1 MIRALLLGV
10 CVWGVGAGAALAQE
24 APAQAPAFLA
34 VVEGNATLEREGE
47 VVPAEPN
54 MPFVTG
60 DRLRTLDG
68 RVQIVFPDGT
78 AIEVAE
84 NSEVECIS
92 PTRVRLLA
100 GTMDHVQRAI
110 GGSQSATHLPP
121 ELDVY
126 GGTFDQYGSWQYD
139 APYGYVWYPTVAADW
154 RPYHYGYWSSVPR
167 YGYTWIGVD
176 VFAWPTHHY
185 GRWGFARNRWFW
197 IPGRTWGPAWV
208 SWASA
213 PGYVSWCPLGFDSR
227 PVFAFSYGFGRSFAG
242 WTILPRNNFG
252 THRYYAHRNWVD
264 PRRIPAN
271 AAFVARNGP
280 PVSAARVGRV
290 NSNGAPTVG
299 VAVPRYPGNQP
310 PPAGRQ
316 SPVAGR
322 QSPVGSPVSP
332 AGTPQSP
339 GGSLQ
344 SQAGRRQAP
353 VGTQVAPSDA
363 RPGNSL
369 GGTPTVVR
377 PGPYDGRQPTLGGP
391 PTVVRPG
398 PYDGRQPTLGDR
410 RIAPRPDGQVQMHYG
425 MPRETTPAGSPAQAP
440 AMGRPTLTPDNRATS
455 PAYQPAAPGYRSPG
469 EYRIQRMDPRIA
481 PSAPS
486 APQGPPPGAPPAR
499 ANSPYGERAHAPVA
513 VPRMTPT
520 PTPAAQPPQAAPAQA
535 APQGRPAPANAA
547 PQGEGRPR
555 AGGRGRSR

>member
-10 CVWGVGAGAALAQE
+10 CVWGVAAGVAGAQE
-24 APAQAPAFLA
+24 APPPAFLA

-47 VVPAEPN
+47 VVPAEQN
-54 MPFVTG
+54 MPFVQG

-126 GGTFDQYGSWQYD
+126 GQTFDQYGSWQYD

-197 IPGRTWGPAWV
+197 IPGRAWGPAWV

-227 PVFAFSYGFGRSFAG
+227 PVFGFSVRVRTIVGGLDDSASQQLRRSSVLRASQRRG
-242 WTILPRNNFG
+242 PA
-252 THRYYAHRNWVD
+252 THSRE
-264 PRRIPAN
+264 RRIRRAQRTARLGSASGPCELQQRTDRRRGRASKSWT
-271 AAFVARNGP
+271 ATSRTSVARRN
-280 PVSAARVGRV
+280 
-290 NSNGAPTVG
+290 PTVVTRWYSAVVTG
-299 VAVPRYPGNQP
+299 RKSSVISGRDVA
-310 PPAGRQ
+310 A
-316 SPVAGR
+316 VAGR
-322 QSPVGSPVSP
+322 NSSV
-332 AGTPQSP
+332 
-339 GGSLQ
+339 
-344 SQAGRRQAP
+344 
-353 VGTQVAPSDA
+353 VASRKSA
-363 RPGNSL
+363 WRYS
-369 GGTPTVVR
+369 
-377 PGPYDGRQPTLGGP
+377 
-391 PTVVRPG
+391 
-398 PYDGRQPTLGDR
+398 R
-410 RIAPRPDGQVQMHYG
+410 RIA
-425 MPRETTPAGSPAQAP
+425 
-440 AMGRPTLTPDNRATS
+440 DNH
-455 PAYQPAAPGYRSPG
+455 
-469 EYRIQRMDPRIA
+469 
-481 PSAPS
+481 
-486 APQGPPPGAPPAR
+486 PAR
-499 ANSPYGERAHAPVA
+499 TDRHASA
-513 VPRMTPT
+513 DTR
-520 PTPAAQPPQAAPAQA
+520 
-535 APQGRPAPANAA
+535 
-547 PQGEGRPR
+547 
-555 AGGRGRSR
+555 

>member
-10 CVWGVGAGAALAQE
+10 CVWGVAAGVAGAQE
-24 APAQAPAFLA
+24 APPPAFLA

-47 VVPAEPN
+47 VVPAEQN
-54 MPFVTG
+54 MPFVQG

-126 GGTFDQYGSWQYD
+126 GQTFDQYGSWQYD
-139 APYGYVWYPTVAADW
+139 APYGYVWYPTVATDW

-197 IPGRTWGPAWV
+197 IPGRAWGPAWV

-227 PVFAFSYGFGRSFAG
+227 PVFGFSYGYGRSWAG

-252 THRYYAHRNWVD
+252 AHRYYAHRNGVD

-290 NSNGAPTVG
+290 NSNSAPTVG
-299 VAVPRYPGNQP
+299 VAVPRNPGQR
-310 PPAGRQ
+310 PAGRQ
-316 SPVAGR
+316 SPVGTPQSSPAGIP
-322 QSPVGSPVSP
+322 QSSPVGSHRSSPVGTSQLSP
-332 AGTPQSP
+332 VGTPQS
-339 GGSLQ
+339 S
-344 SQAGRRQAP
+344 P
-353 VGTQVAPSDA
+353 VGNPLGATRGVSPTII
-363 RPGNSL
+363 RPGQ
-369 GGTPTVVR
+369 TDT
-377 PGPYDGRQPTLGGP
+377 RQPTLGE
-391 PTVVRPG
+391 
-398 PYDGRQPTLGDR
+398 R
-410 RIAPRPDGQVQMHYG
+410 RVLPQTRYG
-425 MPRETTPAGSPAQAP
+425 MPRVTTPTGSPAQP
-440 AMGRPTLTPDNRATS
+440 PSTGRPTLTPDNRSTS
-455 PAYQPAAPGYRSPG
+455 PAYERATPGFRSPG
-469 EYRIQRMDPRIA
+469 EYRIRPM
-481 PSAPS
+481 
-486 APQGPPPGAPPAR
+486 
-499 ANSPYGERAHAPVA
+499 E
-513 VPRMTPT
+513 PRMTPAPSGPARSIAPSMERT
-520 PTPAAQPPQAAPAQA
+520 PAPMAIPRITPNPTPAGPPPQAAPAQA
-535 APQGRPAPANAA
+535 PPHARPAPANAA
-547 PQGEGRPR
+547 PQGEARPR
-555 AGGRGRSR
+555 SGGRGRSR